1 MSANKNK
8 PPKLKPQRRAKGAG
22 LKPGQTNNPD
32 GRPKGATNKASA
44 NTKDI
49 IANFY
54 LSNKDGNPSQL
65 EKILD
70 ELRLDKTNDLP
81 LDYKINTSFKYLR
94 FIASLARD
102 EQEVESENKL
112 KNALYEKFFGVKKEN

>member
-1 MSANKNK
+1 MADKRKNTQ
-8 PPKLKPQRRAKGAG
+8 KLTPRRRASGAG
-22 LKPGQTNNPD
+22 LKKGQTNNPN
-32 GRPKGATNKASA
+32 GRPVGAVNKASA
-44 NTKDI
+44 NTKEI

-65 EKILD
+65 EQILD
-70 ELRLDKTNDLP
+70 SLRLDIVNELP

-102 EQEVESENKL
+102 EGEVESENQL
-112 KNALYEKFFGVKKEN
+112 KNALYEKFFGVKKE